1 MEADCVE
8 AIYNLGLVYKKLG
21 SLHEALQAF
30 EKLQSIVPSSP
41 EVLFQLATVNEAMG
55 MYKQALKWYNILN
68 TKVPSDAGVLFR
80 MGNLC
85 QKEDDET

>member
-1 MEADCVE
+1 
-8 AIYNLGLVYKKLG
+8 
-21 SLHEALQAF
+21 
-30 EKLQSIVPSSP
+30 
-41 EVLFQLATVNEAMG
+41 MG